1 MDERA
6 NPLNGRLILGLS
18 LMVLGALWTVDNL
31 GLMDA
36 DPILHWW
43 PVLPIAIG
51 LMKLT
56 GVGMEKQTAFGLFL
70 TVVGGLFL
78 LGQMDYVHV
87 NLGII
92 WPLMFIFI
100 GARLMM
106 RAMRGHEAGGATAD
120 ASDYVRSFAIMGGIT
135 RRNESQAFRGGELS
149 AVMGGVQLDLDDA
162 RPADG
167 RAVIDV
173 FAVWGGIEIR
183 VPENW
188 RVEVEATPLMGG
200 VESTA
205 RLAPGVEPV
214 GTLLVRGFV
223 MMGGVEVKNT
233 PLSEHNVGVIVRSRR
248 DRKSG
253 GFMEVRAGKGIIPVP
268 REPEREDPP
277 APKDPQ

>member
-18 LMVLGALWTVDNL
+18 LVVLGALWTVDNL

-36 DPILHWW
+36 DPILRWW
-43 PVLPIAIG
+43 PVVPILIG

-56 GVGMEKQTAFGLFL
+56 GIGMDKQPAFGIFL
-70 TVVGGLFL
+70 TVVGGLFM
-78 LGQMDYVHV
+78 LGELDYLNV
-87 NLGII
+87 NLGIL

-100 GARLMM
+100 GSRVMM
-106 RAMRGHEAGGATAD
+106 RALRGQEAGVSSAD
-120 ASDYVRSFAIMGGIT
+120 ASEYVRSFAIMGGIT
-135 RRNESQAFRGGELS
+135 RRNDSQSFRGGELS
-149 AVMGGVQLDLDDA
+149 AVMGGVQLDLKGA
-162 RPADG
+162 KPADG

-200 VESTA
+200 VESNA

-233 PLSEHNVGVIVRSRR
+233 RLKDQKVGVIVRTRG
-248 DRKSG
+248 DGDTTTRK
-253 GFMEVRAGKGIIPVP
+253 EVRVEKGVITVT
-268 REPEREDPP
+268 RETERDDPP
-277 APKDPQ
+277 APKDPE

>member
-6 NPLNGRLILGLS
+6 NPLNGRLILGVC

-31 GLMDA
+31 DLMDA
-36 DPILHWW
+36 DPILRWW
-43 PVLPIAIG
+43 AVVPIAIG

-56 GVGMEKQTAFGLFL
+56 GIGMEKQPVFGLFL
-70 TVVGGLFL
+70 TVVGGLFI
-78 LGQMDYVHV
+78 LGELDYVNV

-92 WPLMFIFI
+92 WPLLFIFV
-100 GARLMM
+100 GARIMM
-106 RAMRGHEAGGATAD
+106 RAMRGEPLGSTTSD

-162 RPADG
+162 KPADG

-200 VESTA
+200 VESNA

-214 GTLLVRGFV
+214 GTLVVRGFV

-233 PLSEHNVGVIVRSRR
+233 PLESMNAGVVVRTRRGRDGFKRQEVRVGKGVIEVTRST
-248 DRKSG
+248 
-253 GFMEVRAGKGIIPVP
+253 EH
-268 REPEREDPP
+268 EDPP